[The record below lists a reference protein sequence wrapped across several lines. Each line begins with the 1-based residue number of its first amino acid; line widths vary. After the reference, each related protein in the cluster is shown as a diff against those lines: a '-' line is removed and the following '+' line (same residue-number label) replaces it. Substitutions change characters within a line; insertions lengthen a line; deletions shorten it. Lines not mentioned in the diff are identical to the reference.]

1 MLLITNY
8 TNIDCFFR
16 LKLNKKKLDD
26 DKFDKKILMKLD
38 DKKMMTKIDEIGW
51 KKIEWKKLMIKI
63 DDKNWW

>member
-51 KKIEWKKLMIKI
+51 KKNWMKKI